1 MPFFWKDEVNMS
13 NRTIYKKPSIFV
25 PLVALLQL
33 TKQVDETVT
42 VGLDGLQDNPIL
54 RFISAIQCVELVFYT
69 TPNTPNF
76 SLRAICK
83 IIPNFNNRKFVF
95 LGFSHPQLCR
105 QRKLTAR
112 DVIRAALA

>member
-1 MPFFWKDEVNMS
+1 MS

-33 TKQVDETVT
+33 TKQVDEIVT
-42 VGLDGLQDNPIL
+42 VGLDSLQPNPIV
-54 RFISAIQCVELVFYT
+54 RFISTIQGIELVFYT
-69 TPNTPNF
+69 SPNTPNF

-95 LGFSHPQLCR
+95 LDFRTLNC
-105 QRKLTAR
+105 
-112 DVIRAALA
+112 AANEN